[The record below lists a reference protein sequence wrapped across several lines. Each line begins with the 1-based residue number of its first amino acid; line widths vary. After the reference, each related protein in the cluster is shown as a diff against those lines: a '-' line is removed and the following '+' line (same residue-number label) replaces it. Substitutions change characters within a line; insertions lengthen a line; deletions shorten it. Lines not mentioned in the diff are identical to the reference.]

1 MFQRQGAQQPRQVK
15 QPLTEPL
22 FKMKGIVIDQGFD
35 LKIEVQKDAS
45 GKIISGLVLDNTDY
59 QRCHMITIAQKG
71 EFKANPTLGFGIEN
85 YMRDTV
91 ITNSQK
97 FKTELQ
103 KELKTD
109 NINAEVVV
117 SNDHT
122 QFNIIQK

>member
-1 MFQRQGAQQPRQVK
+1 M
-15 QPLTEPL
+15 T
-22 FKMKGIVIDQGFD
+22 GIKVDQDFNLVIDVVRDSAGRITSGF
-35 LKIEVQKDAS
+35 
-45 GKIISGLVLDNTDY
+45 VLDNIDY
-59 QRCHMITIAQKG
+59 QRCHMITIAQKS

-109 NINAEVVV
+109 RINAEVLV
-117 SNDHT
+117 SADSSEFLIN
-122 QFNIIQK
+122 QK

>member
-1 MFQRQGAQQPRQVK
+1 MTGVTVDQDFN
-15 QPLTEPL
+15 L
-22 FKMKGIVIDQGFD
+22 VID
-35 LKIEVQKDAS
+35 VQRDIS
-45 GKIISGLVLDNTDY
+45 GKIISGVVLDNIDY

-109 NINAEVVV
+109 RINAEVLV
-117 SNDHT
+117 SADSSEFLIN
-122 QFNIIQK
+122 QK